1 MSVRALV
8 AVFVLQGMN
17 RLFLFQVVWL
27 LAKLSVQS
35 PFPPGIGSDCQC
47 NVEVSGRGLTTWY
60 NNVGRDVLPPKWLM
74 SKSLDLSLCPL
85 LL

>member
-1 MSVRALV
+1 MPVKALV

-17 RLFLFQVVWL
+17 HLFLFQVVWL

-47 NVEVSGRGLTTWY
+47 TVEVSGQGLTTWY
-60 NNVGRDVLPPKWLM
+60 QQRG
-74 SKSLDLSLCPL
+74 
-85 LL
+85 